1 MAISLKGSSFS
12 LMLEASEGT
21 ITPPAA
27 VTDFIPV
34 QPDLSLTPAVD
45 TLDNEEMRSS
55 IGMGKKIIGAENPEI
70 SFSHYLKHSGIEGQ
84 APAWGKA
91 IKSVFGGVKVVA
103 LEDEA
108 AIGSTVAGVKVADAS
123 IYQVG
128 EAILIKDAINGY
140 SIRPI
145 HSIDTATDILT
156 LGFTLA
162 AAPAASTKLGKCVSY
177 YPANS
182 GHPTLTAWRYTGN
195 NDAIDMVRGARVS
208 EMGISATANEL
219 INCSFSMNGVEYY
232 FNPIEIT
239 AGTKYL
245 DFNDGTSDFAVTVAV
260 KYYKTP
266 NDLAD
271 ALQVA
276 MNAAGAAGVYTV
288 VYSASTGKFT
298 IAATGGTL
306 TLKWSTGTN
315 TANTIGTKIGFAV
328 AADDASAMTYTSDNA
343 QVYTKPYTPS
353 YDNSDPLV
361 AKGHLVTV
369 GDATD
374 NSCFGPSSVEFT
386 VSDEVKVIDNICSDS
401 GRSGSV
407 VTGRTVTA
415 SFTAQMNKYDADKIY
430 RMLNGKDT
438 RFMYVGGVKSGGNWV
453 AGKSFC
459 LYLPYCAVSSF
470 EIADEDSLAVINV
483 ELSAFVPADGGGEV
497 FLNFL

>member
-21 ITPPAA
+21 ITPPSAA
-27 VTDFIPV
+27 TDFIPV

-70 SFSHYLKHSGIEGQ
+70 SFSHYLKHSGVEGQ

-91 IKSVFGGVKVVA
+91 IKSLFGNVKVVSV
-103 LEDEA
+103 EDSA
-108 AIGSTVAGVKVADAS
+108 VSGSTVTGVKVADAS

-128 EAILIKDAINGY
+128 EAILIKDGTNGY

-145 HSIDTATDILT
+145 HSLNTTTDVLT
-156 LGFTLA
+156 LGFNLA
-162 AAPAASTKLGKCVSY
+162 AAPAAGVKLGKCVSY
-177 YPANS
+177 YPENS
-182 GHPTLTAWRYTGN
+182 GHPSLTAWRYTGN
-195 NDAIDMVRGARVS
+195 SDAIDMVRGARVT

-239 AGTKYL
+239 AATKYL
-245 DFNDGTSDFAVTVAV
+245 DFNDGVGDFTAVVTP

-266 NDLAD
+266 IELAD
-271 ALQVA
+271 AIKVA
-276 MNAAGAAGVYTV
+276 MNAAGAAGVYNVT
-288 VYSASTGKFT
+288 YSNSTGKFT
-298 IAATGGTL
+298 ISAVGGSL

-315 TANTIGTKIGFAV
+315 TANTIGTKIGFSV
-328 AADDASAMTYTSDNA
+328 AADDSSAMTYTSDNA
-343 QVYTKPYTPS
+343 QTYAKPYTPS

-361 AKGHLVTV
+361 AKGHLVTI

-374 NSCFGPSSVEFT
+374 NSCFGPSTVEVT
-386 VSDEVKVIDNICSDS
+386 ISDEVKIIDNICSDS

-415 SFTAQMNKYDADKIY
+415 SFTAQMSKYDADKID
-430 RMLNGKDT
+430 RMLQNKDT

-459 LYLPYCAVSSF
+459 LYLPYCSVTSF
-470 EIADEDSLAVINV
+470 EIADEDSLAVINC
-483 ELSAFVPADGGGEV
+483 ELSAFVPADGSGEV